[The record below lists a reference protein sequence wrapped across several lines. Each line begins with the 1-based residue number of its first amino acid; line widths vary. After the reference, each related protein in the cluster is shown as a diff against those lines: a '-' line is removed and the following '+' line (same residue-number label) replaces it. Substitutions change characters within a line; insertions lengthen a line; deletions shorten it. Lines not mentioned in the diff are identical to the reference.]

1 MLEAGENSAIKTQMD
16 LGALSLSPRLAGEVL
31 DARSPEAIS
40 CSLEPPQ
47 SRMST
52 PFWFSA
58 SGNPTSHKSARM
70 VYVRLSILNGGG
82 GGPELA
88 DSERSLKGREK
99 REAQMGPCL
108 GQEPPDWEK
117 Q

>member
-1 MLEAGENSAIKTQMD
+1 MLEAGENSAFKTQID
-16 LGALSLSPRLAGEVL
+16 LGAHGSLSLRLAGEVL
-31 DARSPEAIS
+31 YARSPEAIS

-58 SGNPTSHKSARM
+58 SGNPTSHQSTRT
-70 VYVRLSILNGGG
+70 VYVRLSVLNGGG
-82 GGPELA
+82 GGPELV
-88 DSERSLKGREK
+88 DSECSLKGRGN
-99 REAQMGPCL
+99 REAHVGL
-108 GQEPPDWEK
+108 GQEPPDWGI